1 MESFLENLRKHVT
14 CSIRLN
20 TLDEPKTIACLHTF
34 CCDCLKE
41 LAQRSQQHG
50 QLRCPE
56 CRPKFVV
63 PKNNGFDKLPTGFLQ
78 NDWLDLLA
86 AQQCCDGSDDITCA
100 NCAIKSTEAS
110 FCLTVENFSALIVYM
125 HMKFYEMWLLKNINL
140 NW

>member
-1 MESFLENLRKHVT
+1 MEFLLENLRKHVT
-14 CSIRLN
+14 CSICFN

-41 LAQRSQQHG
+41 HAQRSQQHG
-50 QLRCPE
+50 QFRSPE
-56 CRPKFVV
+56 CQARIVV

-100 NCAIKSTEAS
+100 NLPLSNGPDKKERTK
-110 FCLTVENFSALIVYM
+110 TQ
-125 HMKFYEMWLLKNINL
+125 
-140 NW
+140 